1 VSDGHLLVAGSAG
14 SGVTSTLHTLVAAVL
29 QMPSPPAVYVIDG
42 LGDAAWADVAVH
54 PRCAAA
60 VRTHDRERLWRLLHH
75 LADRRAGQPAALLVI
90 DGVECLRREL
100 EPFERA
106 LELDLFERLVAEA
119 DTLGVTLLL
128 GTDGVARLPSTLIA
142 RCPSRWL
149 MHLHDAHDGAV
160 FGVPATS
167 IPAAIPGRIV
177 RAGPGL
183 ANAQVVA
190 PAPLASA
197 RKGLARTERLDV
209 LSCRFDG
216 TQLPLSSRCG
226 AVWRVMI
233 GTRFD
238 DLAPLPLDVHDG
250 DHVLIVGPGRTG
262 KSEALVRCVAAWH
275 DAASDDHD
283 AAAIATVMIAPRRS
297 PLVAAGACLHAGV
310 YTSPDGALS
319 QALAEVLTHLA
330 AGRPTLLAI
339 DDAELVHDGD
349 GRLTALIAARTAGL
363 VVVAAGRGDA
373 LRQTYGH
380 WTAAVRRSRLGVM
393 LTGASDVDA
402 DLFGVVLPRSIPL
415 AARPGLAHVV
425 DRGELVL
432 AQLAGAMS

>member
-1 VSDGHLLVAGSAG
+1 
-14 SGVTSTLHTLVAAVL
+14 
-29 QMPSPPAVYVIDG
+29 
-42 LGDAAWADVAVH
+42 
-54 PRCAAA
+54 
-60 VRTHDRERLWRLLHH
+60 
-75 LADRRAGQPAALLVI
+75 
-90 DGVECLRREL
+90 
-100 EPFERA
+100 
-106 LELDLFERLVAEA
+106 
-119 DTLGVTLLL
+119 
-128 GTDGVARLPSTLIA
+128 
-142 RCPSRWL
+142 
-149 MHLHDAHDGAV
+149 
-160 FGVPATS
+160 
-167 IPAAIPGRIV
+167 
-177 RAGPGL
+177 
-183 ANAQVVA
+183 
-190 PAPLASA
+190 
-197 RKGLARTERLDV
+197 
-209 LSCRFDG
+209 
-216 TQLPLSSRCG
+216 
-226 AVWRVMI
+226 MI

-275 DAASDDHD
+275 DAASDDD
-283 AAAIATVMIAPRRS
+283 ERAAIATVMIAPRRS